1 MVTLALISTSN
12 IHSKNNLSIHI
23 SIQITVH
30 IACMQISTVSGQLA
44 FVSLFDLFNADLSP
58 KRYMRGP
65 KSQKVCGWVGSGGVG
80 WVRGNSAQR
89 HIVTTRMITA
99 PL

>member
-1 MVTLALISTSN
+1 MVTLALISTAN
-12 IHSKNNLSIHI
+12 IHSKNKLNIHI
-23 SIQITVH
+23 SIHINVH

-44 FVSLFDLFNADLSP
+44 FVSLLDLFNADLSP
-58 KRYMRGP
+58 KRYLRGQ
-65 KSQKVCGWVGSGGVG
+65 KSQVCRWVGSGVVG
-80 WVRGNSAQR
+80 CVGGNSAQR